1 MSEPAGRPT
10 LTIYRRP
17 GCHLC
22 DDAGAAAARR
32 VGHACPCRRS
42 PVHIEHVD
50 ISGDPDLEARHGM
63 RIPVFALGAEES
75 DLVTTG
81 RQVRDFLERALPG
94 SSA

>member
-1 MSEPAGRPT
+1 MRAR
-10 LTIYRRP
+10 
-17 GCHLC
+17 
-22 DDAGAAAARR
+22 AGA
-32 VGHACPCRRS
+32 P

-94 SSA
+94 PSA